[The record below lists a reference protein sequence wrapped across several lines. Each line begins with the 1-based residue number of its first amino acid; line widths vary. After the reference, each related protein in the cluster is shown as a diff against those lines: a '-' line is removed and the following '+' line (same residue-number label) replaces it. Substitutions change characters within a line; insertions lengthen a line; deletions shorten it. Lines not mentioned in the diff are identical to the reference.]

1 MDYKIEILETLN
13 RIKVT
18 TKFDTYGGD
27 INKIEGVTDFNWLSR
42 YKFTVEIGEMFT
54 YEEVVKNIQKHLDAR
69 NDDPFLIDA
78 SAVMN
83 VSEKV
88 ELEMSDVFKNQGR
101 KAKEETEDS
110 LDRMIKT
117 FKGELYGKEEKKNWW
132 TFIKNLWKGENG
144 KKVSVKW
151 PL

>member
-13 RIKVT
+13 LIKVT
-18 TKFDTYGGD
+18 TKFDTYGGN
-27 INKIEGVTDFNWLSR
+27 INKIEGVTDFNWVSR

-78 SAVMN
+78 SRV
-83 VSEKV
+83 
-88 ELEMSDVFKNQGR
+88 KNEIEN
-101 KAKEETEDS
+101 EETEDY
-110 LDRMIKT
+110 LDRLAAT
-117 FKGELYGKEEKKNWW
+117 FNSELPKRGKKKNWW

>member
-13 RIKVT
+13 LIKVT
-18 TKFDTYGGD
+18 TKFDTYGSK
-27 INKIEGVTDFNWLSR
+27 INKIEGVEEYNRLSR
-42 YKFTVEIGEMFT
+42 YKLTIKIGEMFT

-78 SAVMN
+78 SRV
-83 VSEKV
+83 
-88 ELEMSDVFKNQGR
+88 KN
-101 KAKEETEDS
+101 ETENETEDS

-117 FKGELYGKEEKKNWW
+117 FKGELYGKEDKKSWY
-132 TFIKNLWKGENG
+132 TVFKNLWRGENG
-144 KKVSVKW
+144 KKVGVRW

>member
-13 RIKVT
+13 LIKVT
-18 TKFDTYGGD
+18 TKFDTYGGN
-27 INKIEGVTDFNWLSR
+27 INKIEGVTDFNWVSR

-78 SAVMN
+78 SRV
-83 VSEKV
+83 
-88 ELEMSDVFKNQGR
+88 KN
-101 KAKEETEDS
+101 ETENETEDS

-117 FKGELYGKEEKKNWW
+117 FKGELYGKEEKRNWW

>member
-13 RIKVT
+13 LIKVT

-27 INKIEGVTDFNWLSR
+27 INKIEGVTNFNWVSR

-54 YEEVVKNIQKHLDAR
+54 CEEVVKNIQKHLDGR
-69 NDDPFLIDA
+69 DNESDESKTKIDVSNDFTLERMA
-78 SAVMN
+78 S
-83 VSEKV
+83 
-88 ELEMSDVFKNQGR
+88 
-101 KAKEETEDS
+101 
-110 LDRMIKT
+110 T
-117 FKGELYGKEEKKNWW
+117 FKGELYRKEDKKSWW

-144 KKVSVKW
+144 KKVGVKW